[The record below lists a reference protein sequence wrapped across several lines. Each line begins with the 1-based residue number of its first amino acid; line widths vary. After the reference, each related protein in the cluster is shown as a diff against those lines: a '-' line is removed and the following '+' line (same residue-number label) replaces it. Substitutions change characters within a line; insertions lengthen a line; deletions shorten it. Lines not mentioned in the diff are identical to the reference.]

1 MSLESDQ
8 VSPSTRANTFEGM
21 ARDLRYAFRTLR
33 REPAFAAGV
42 VLTFALAIG
51 TNAAMF
57 GLVARLM
64 LAAPPG
70 IHGADRVAQVRLN
83 VKADDGTSI
92 GLSTTSYPMFRALR
106 TTTSA
111 FVAVAGAKPDTLTI
125 GRAPDVGQI
134 AVLSTTGD
142 YFTALGARALIGRV
156 IGVADDEPPAGSQVI
171 VLGYAYW
178 QRMFAGD
185 RSVLGKELIVDDRR
199 FTVIGVAERGFNGD
213 GLSAV
218 DAFIP
223 FSAAMGKGSS
233 EWMSNRF
240 MNLISLVARVRDG
253 VAFSAAQQMATAA
266 IREDASMAGRARTP
280 VVELTSMIPTIG
292 SRQSSQSEIAL
303 WLAGVSLIVLLIA
316 TANVGTLLALRSARR
331 RREIAVRIAMG
342 ARHAD
347 LARQLLIESVLLAAI
362 GGGTGLLFSNWFSG
376 VIRATLLP
384 NLAPVDVLVDRRVLL
399 ATAVAAMLAGL
410 LAGLAPV
417 SQAGQTNLSAQLRSG
432 GGSGTSGRLAFQN
445 MLIGVQV
452 ALCTLLVVGA
462 SLFVRSLQRVKS
474 QDLGFSTAELL
485 YVTIDFRGY
494 VPGLERDLTYQESV
508 RRVRG
513 LTGVK
518 NATAVMGIPFG
529 PHNIPPVS
537 VPGSSQQFGP
547 GGGVQPP
554 IMYAATSAYLQMMD
568 ASLVAGRL
576 LNDNDRRGTP
586 QVVIVNE
593 SMAKTIWPQQ
603 SALGKC
609 VRVGFGPGFSPGET
623 EGNPADGAPCRE
635 VVGVVRDSRARSL
648 RPERNE
654 DKIMQYYVP
663 LDQAPDPPMPDLPR
677 IMGLMVQSSGDLDR
691 TASLVQR
698 TIHAGSARP
707 VYARARRYQDLI
719 DPQLRSW
726 RLGATL
732 FSAFSVLALGIAAVG
747 LFAVVSYVVTQR
759 TQEIGVR
766 LALGGTGRRVVGLI
780 VSDAIR
786 MASVGIGAG
795 IGAAL
800 LAGPL
805 VASMLFQTSP
815 REPASVAAA
824 AGVLLV
830 TTLAAAIWPAWRAGR
845 VNPVLALRSE
855 G

>member
-1 MSLESDQ
+1 VTLE
-8 VSPSTRANTFEGM
+8 PLTRDT
-21 ARDLRYAFRTLR
+21 RYALRTLR

-57 GLVARLM
+57 GLVTRLM
-64 LAAPPG
+64 LAPPPG

-83 VKADDGTSI
+83 FVSDDGTSMS
-92 GLSTTSYPMFRALR
+92 GSTTSYPTFRALR
-106 TTTSA
+106 TVTSA
-111 FVAVAGAKPDTLTI
+111 FTAVAGSKPDTLTI
-125 GRAPDVGQI
+125 GRSPDVGQI

-142 YFTALGARALIGRV
+142 YFTALGARTTIGRP
-156 IGVADDEPPAGSQVI
+156 IGPIDDEPPTGRQVV
-171 VLGYAYW
+171 VLSYAYW
-178 QRMFAGD
+178 QRAFGGD
-185 RSVLGKELIVDDRR
+185 RSILGRELVVDDRR
-199 FTVIGVAERGFNGD
+199 FVVIGVAERGFNGD

-233 EWMSNRF
+233 DWMSNRF
-240 MNLISLVARVRDG
+240 MNLMTLVVRVRDA
-253 VAFSAAQQMATAA
+253 VALSAAQQMATAA

-280 VVELTSMIPTIG
+280 AVGLASIVPTA
-292 SRQSSQSEIAL
+292 SARQSAQSQIAL
-303 WLAGVSLIVLLIA
+303 WLAGVAFIVLLIA

-342 ARHAD
+342 ARRGD
-347 LARQLLIESVLLAAI
+347 LARQLLVESVLLAAT
-362 GGGTGLLFSNWFSG
+362 GAAAGLLFSRWFSG
-376 VIRATLLP
+376 IIRATLLP
-384 NLAPVDVLVDRRVLL
+384 NLAPVDVLIDRRVLA
-399 ATAVAAMLAGL
+399 ATALAAIGAGL

-417 SQAGQTNLSAQLRSG
+417 TQAGKTNLSTQLRSG
-432 GGSGTSGRLAFQN
+432 NGTGTSGRLAFQN

-462 SLFVRSLQRVKS
+462 SLFVRSLQRVRS

-494 VPGLERDLTYQESV
+494 VPAIERDLTYEESV
-508 RRVRG
+508 RRIRAIAGV
-513 LTGVK
+513 TG
-518 NATAVMGIPFG
+518 ATAVMGIPFG

-537 VPGSSQQFGP
+537 VPGSPQQFGP
-547 GGGVQPP
+547 ASGVQPP
-554 IMYAATSAYLQMMD
+554 VMYAATADYLRMMD
-568 ASLVAGRL
+568 VSLVSGRL
-576 LNDNDRRGTP
+576 LTDADRRGTP

-593 SMAKTIWPQQ
+593 SMAKTMWPRE

-609 VRVGFGPGFSPGET
+609 VRVGFGPGFFPGGD

-663 LDQAPDPPMPDLPR
+663 LDQAPDPMMPDQPR
-677 IMGLMVQSSGDLDR
+677 LMGLIVRASGDLDH
-691 TASLVQR
+691 AAALVQR

-707 VYARARRYQDLI
+707 IYARVRHYQDLI

-759 TQEIGVR
+759 TPEIGVR
-766 LALGGTGRRVVGLI
+766 LALGGTGQRVVGLI
-780 VSDAIR
+780 VGDAVR
-786 MASVGIGAG
+786 MASYGIA
-795 IGAAL
+795 IGVAAAL
-800 LAGPL
+800 VAGPL

-815 REPASVAAA
+815 REPASIAVAG
-824 AGVLLV
+824 GVLLV

-845 VNPVLALRSE
+845 VNPVVALRSE

>member
-1 MSLESDQ
+1 MSLGPEDL
-8 VSPSTRANTFEGM
+8 PLANRASALDAV

-33 REPAFAAGV
+33 RDPAFSAGV

-57 GLVARLM
+57 GLVTRLM
-64 LAAPPG
+64 LAPPPG
-70 IHGADRVAQVRLN
+70 IHGADRVAQVRLGFLS
-83 VKADDGTSI
+83 DDGTSMS
-92 GLSTTSYPMFRALR
+92 GSTTSYPTFRALR
-106 TTTSA
+106 GATSA
-111 FVAVAGAKPDTLTI
+111 FTAVAGSKPDTLTI
-125 GRAPDVGQI
+125 GRSPDVGQI

-142 YFTALGARALIGRV
+142 YFAALGARTAIGRS
-156 IGVADDEPPAGSQVI
+156 IGPADDEPPVGSQVI
-171 VLGYAYW
+171 VLSYAYW
-178 QRMFAGD
+178 QRTFAGD
-185 RSVLGKELIVDDRR
+185 RSVLGRELIVDDRR
-199 FTVIGVAERGFNGD
+199 FTVVGVAERGFNGD
-213 GLSAV
+213 GLAAV

-223 FSAAMGKGSS
+223 FSAAVGKGSS
-233 EWMSNRF
+233 DWVSNRF
-240 MNLISLVARVRDG
+240 MNLLTLVVRLRDG
-253 VAFSAAQQMATAA
+253 VALTAAQQIATAA
-266 IREDASMAGRARTP
+266 IRDEASSAGRSRTP
-280 VVELTSMIPTIG
+280 VIELTSMIPTMT
-292 SRQSSQSEIAL
+292 SSQSSQSQIAL
-303 WLAGVSLIVLLIA
+303 WLAGVALIVLLIA

-331 RREIAVRIAMG
+331 RREVAVRIAMG
-342 ARHAD
+342 ARHGD
-347 LARQLLIESVLLAAI
+347 LARQLLIESVLLATI
-362 GGGTGLLFSNWFSG
+362 GAGAGLLFSRWFTG
-376 VIRATLLP
+376 VIRGTLLP

-399 ATAVAAMLAGL
+399 ATAVAAVVVGL

-417 SQAGQTNLSAQLRSG
+417 LQAGRTNLSAQLRSG
-432 GGSGTSGRLAFQN
+432 AGAGTSGRLALQN
-445 MLIGVQV
+445 MLIGLQV

-494 VPGLERDLTYQESV
+494 VPGIERDLTYQEAV

-513 LTGVK
+513 IAGVR
-518 NATAVMGIPFG
+518 NATPVMGVPFG

-537 VPGSSQQFGP
+537 VPGSPQFGP
-547 GGGVQPP
+547 GGSVQPP
-554 IMYAATSAYLQMMD
+554 IMYAATADYLQMMGVE
-568 ASLVAGRL
+568 LVSGRL
-576 LNDNDRRGTP
+576 LSDADRRGTS

-593 SMAKTIWPQQ
+593 SMAKTMWPRA

-609 VRVGFGPGFSPGET
+609 VRVGFGPGFVPDEGD
-623 EGNPADGAPCRE
+623 GNPADAAPCRE

-677 IMGLMVQSSGDLDR
+677 IMGLLVRASGDLDH
-691 TASLVQR
+691 AAALVQR
-698 TIHAGSARP
+698 TIHAASARP
-707 VYARARRYQDLI
+707 IYARARQYQDLI

-747 LFAVVSYVVTQR
+747 LFAVVSYVVAQR

-766 LALGGTGRRVVGLI
+766 LALGGTGPRVIRLI
-780 VSDAIR
+780 VTDAVR
-786 MASVGIGAG
+786 MASLGIGVGVA
-795 IGAAL
+795 AAL

-815 REPASVAAA
+815 REPESIAI
-824 AGVLLV
+824 AGAVLLA
-830 TTLAAAIWPAWRAGR
+830 TTFAAAIWPAWRAGR
-845 VNPVLALRSE
+845 MNPVLALRSE